1 MDYLPQLKEH
11 NQKIKSILEVLQE
24 THKNTDFNTIL
35 NYVHK
40 TDLLLT
46 REINRLTF
54 KKETQTRA
62 KPTTRHLSE
71 SKNVLLKH

>member
-24 THKNTDFNTIL
+24 THQETDFTTIL
-35 NYVHK
+35 NYIHK

-46 REINRLTF
+46 REINKITL
-54 KKETQTRA
+54 KKETQSRA
-62 KPTTRHLSE
+62 KPIGQHLSE
-71 SKNVLLKH
+71 RKNMLLKH

>member
-1 MDYLPQLKEH
+1 MAEAFHSLQEH

-24 THKNTDFNTIL
+24 THKETDFNTIL

-46 REINRLTF
+46 RELNKLAF
-54 KKETQTRA
+54 KKEAAVRA
-62 KPTTRHLSE
+62 KPVARHLSE
-71 SKNVLLKH
+71 FKTVLKS